1 MATPFTQLIRDER
14 GQFLEALDGS
24 TAVEQAAD
32 LARQLMVRRTRR
44 GVDRHGNPFAPYA
57 DSTSARGKKT
67 GTVDLTESRR
77 MLDDFVVQPFTG
89 DGGRR
94 RATVAPGTAR
104 SARLTRLHTRT
115 GTPRPK
121 LPLRDFAGLTER
133 QNKLVR
139 DQLGS
144 DIRTAVRGGRSGRRI
159 AIVLGGQ

>member
-1 MATPFTQLIRDER
+1 MATPFSDLIRDER
-14 GQFLEALDGS
+14 GQFLDALDGS
-24 TAVEQAAD
+24 TAVERAAD
-32 LARQLMVRRTRR
+32 LSRQLMVRRTRR
-44 GVDRHGNPFAPYA
+44 GIDRHGNPFAPY
-57 DSTSARGKKT
+57 RGKKT